1 MAVTL
6 VESNNDKTRM
16 MSELKKLVDRT
27 SKDINYLNT
36 YFNAIL
42 LPAFDNVK
50 AEKESEFNR
59 QLTDFALAVADMRSA
74 VSDTDETLRD
84 VESKIDLYN

>member
-6 VESNNDKTRM
+6 VESNNDKARM

-27 SKDINYLNT
+27 SDNCTYLRE
-36 YFNAIL
+36 YFIGVL
-42 LPAFDNVK
+42 LSAFNNIT
-50 AEKESEFNR
+50 AEKESEFNK

-74 VSDTDETLRD
+74 VADADETLRD
-84 VESKIDLYN
+84 IESKIDMYN